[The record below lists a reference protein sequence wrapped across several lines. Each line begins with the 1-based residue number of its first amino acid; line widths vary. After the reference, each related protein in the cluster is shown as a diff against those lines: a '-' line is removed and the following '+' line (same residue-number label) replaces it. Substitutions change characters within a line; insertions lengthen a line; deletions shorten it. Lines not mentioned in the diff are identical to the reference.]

1 MRRYIDYAIIWDL
14 LLVIIVGLIIFSLR
28 PALKVVFTL
37 PKVESLF
44 SFGISLIT
52 VSATL
57 FGFLLTIITVI
68 VTFKKGFDDNTEKD
82 NGNEDSEPST
92 TPPINIFDK
101 HISKEQKFYGGS
113 IYKSVVNVF
122 INSTY
127 EIGIALLILLFIQF
141 NIVSISKFLIA
152 LISFGVFIILMLTI
166 IRCLYIFKLFLNVHI
181 HK

>member
-14 LLVIIVGLIIFSLR
+14 LLVIIVGLAIYFLK

-68 VTFKKGFDDNTEKD
+68 VTFKKGFDEKT
-82 NGNEDSEPST
+82 GNEESETST
-92 TPPINIFDK
+92 NPPKNVFDR

-113 IYKSVVNVF
+113 IYKNVVNVF

-141 NIVSISKFLIA
+141 NIVTISKFLIA